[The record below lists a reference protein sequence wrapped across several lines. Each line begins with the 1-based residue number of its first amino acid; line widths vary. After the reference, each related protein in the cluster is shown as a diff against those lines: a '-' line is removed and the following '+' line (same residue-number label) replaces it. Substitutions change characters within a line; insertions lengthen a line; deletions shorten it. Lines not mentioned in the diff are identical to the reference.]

1 MAKTTA
7 KTTSKSTSKV
17 AASKTANPTRSL
29 YDAPAQSEKKINL
42 SSAIIIAAVTMAIG
56 VIVGINFDA
65 IGQGVNTALGQKTIE
80 PLDLSSL
87 NDLYKELAVS
97 FDGKIDKTKILEEAK
112 RGLVNGA
119 GDKYTYYMTRAEADE
134 FDKELEGDVGAGI
147 GVEIGERDGL
157 IKVLRTTPDNPA
169 RKAGVLAG
177 DIIYKADDED
187 ISMLDVEDV
196 AKKLRGAAGTKV
208 KLTIMRD
215 NKEMSFELTRETINN
230 VSVYSDYRDDTA
242 IITITR
248 FDSDTGKLAREKAQE
263 ALNKNVKKVI
273 IDLRG
278 NGGGY
283 VSAAQDVASLWV
295 DAGKLVVEQKS
306 QNSIYNEKVYAKSGN
321 QLLKGVK
328 TIVLTNGSTA
338 SASEIVAGA
347 LKDYGL
353 AKLIGEKTYGKGSVQ
368 ALENISGGE
377 KLRVTIA
384 KWYTPNGDN
393 IDGEGIT
400 PDKEVE
406 RTFDQINKEEDP
418 QLDAALKE

>member
-7 KTTSKSTSKV
+7 KESN
-17 AASKTANPTRSL
+17 NPTRSI
-29 YDAPAQSEKKINL
+29 YDAPSKPEKKVNL
-42 SSAIIIAAVTMAIG
+42 TTTVIVAAVTMAIG
-56 VIVGINFDA
+56 VIIGINFDK
-65 IGQGVNTALGQKTIE
+65 ISNNINTALGNRAATSISFDE
-80 PLDLSSL
+80 LNDVYGELSS
-87 NDLYKELAVS
+87 S
-97 FDGKIDKTKILEEAK
+97 FDGSLDREKVIEEAK
-112 RGLVNGA
+112 RGLVNAA
-119 GDKYTYYMTRAEADE
+119 GDKYTYYMNAKEAEE

-157 IKVLRTTPDNPA
+157 VKVLRTTPDNPA

-187 ISMLDVEDV
+187 ISGLGIEDI
-196 AKKLRGAAGTKV
+196 AKKLRGEAGTKV
-208 KLTIMRD
+208 KLTVMRD
-215 NKEMSFELTRETINN
+215 NKEVSFDLVREIINN
-230 VSVYSDYRDDTA
+230 VSVYSDYKGDAA

-263 ALNKNVKKVI
+263 AIDKKVKKVI

-283 VSAAQDVASLWV
+283 VTAAQEVASLWV
-295 DAGKLVVEQKS
+295 ESGKLIVEQKS
-306 QNSIYNEKVYAKSGN
+306 QSGLYNEKVYAKGGSAI
-321 QLLKGVK
+321 LKNTK
-328 TIVLTNGSTA
+328 TIVLVNGSTA

-347 LKDYGL
+347 LQDYDL

-368 ALENISGGE
+368 ALQKLTGGE
-377 KLRVTIA
+377 LLRVTVA
-384 KWYTPNGDN
+384 KWYTPKGKN
-393 IDGEGIT
+393 INGEGIV

>member
-7 KTTSKSTSKV
+7 KESN
-17 AASKTANPTRSL
+17 NPTRSI
-29 YDAPAQSEKKINL
+29 YNAPSKPEKKVNL
-42 SSAIIIAAVTMAIG
+42 TTTVIVAAVTMAIG
-56 VIVGINFDA
+56 VIVGINFDK
-65 IGQGVNTALGQKTIE
+65 ISNNINTALGNRAATSISFDE
-80 PLDLSSL
+80 LNDVYGELSS
-87 NDLYKELAVS
+87 S
-97 FDGKIDKTKILEEAK
+97 FDGSLDRKKVIEEAK
-112 RGLVNGA
+112 RGLVNAA
-119 GDKYTYYMTRAEADE
+119 GDKYTYYMNAKEAEE

-157 IKVLRTTPDNPA
+157 VKVLRTTPDNPA

-187 ISMLDVEDV
+187 ISGLGVEDV
-196 AKKLRGAAGTKV
+196 AKKLRGEAGTKV
-208 KLTIMRD
+208 KLTVMRD
-215 NKEMSFELTRETINN
+215 NKEVSFDLVREIINN
-230 VSVYSDYRDDTA
+230 VSVYSDYKGDAA

-263 ALNKNVKKVI
+263 AIDKKVKKVI

-283 VSAAQDVASLWV
+283 VTAAQEVASLWV
-295 DAGKLVVEQKS
+295 ESGKLIVEQKS
-306 QNSIYNEKVYAKSGN
+306 QSGLYNEKVYAKGGSAI
-321 QLLKGVK
+321 LKNTK
-328 TIVLTNGSTA
+328 TIVLVNGSTA

-347 LKDYGL
+347 LQDYDL

-368 ALENISGGE
+368 ALQKLSGGE
-377 KLRVTIA
+377 LLRVTVA
-384 KWYTPNGDN
+384 KWYTPKGKN
-393 IDGEGIT
+393 INGEGIV

>member
-7 KTTSKSTSKV
+7 KESN
-17 AASKTANPTRSL
+17 NPTRSI
-29 YDAPAQSEKKINL
+29 YDAPSKPEKKVNL
-42 SSAIIIAAVTMAIG
+42 TTTVIVAAVTMAIG
-56 VIVGINFDA
+56 VIIGINFDK
-65 IGQGVNTALGQKTIE
+65 ISNNINTALGNRAATSISFDE
-80 PLDLSSL
+80 LNDVYGELSS
-87 NDLYKELAVS
+87 S
-97 FDGKIDKTKILEEAK
+97 FDGSLDREKVIEEAK
-112 RGLVNGA
+112 RGLVNAA
-119 GDKYTYYMTRAEADE
+119 GDKYTYYMNAKEAEE

-157 IKVLRTTPDNPA
+157 VKVLRTTPDNPA

-187 ISMLDVEDV
+187 ISGLGVEDI
-196 AKKLRGAAGTKV
+196 AKKLRGEAGTKV
-208 KLTIMRD
+208 KLTVMRD
-215 NKEMSFELTRETINN
+215 NKEVSFDLVREIINN
-230 VSVYSDYRDDTA
+230 VSVYSDYKGDAA

-263 ALNKNVKKVI
+263 AIDKKVKKVI
-273 IDLRG
+273 IDIRG

-283 VSAAQDVASLWV
+283 VTAAQEVASLWV
-295 DAGKLVVEQKS
+295 ESGKLIVEQKS
-306 QNSIYNEKVYAKSGN
+306 QSGLYNEKVYAKGGSAI
-321 QLLKGVK
+321 LKNTK
-328 TIVLTNGSTA
+328 TIVLVNGSTA

-347 LKDYGL
+347 LQDYDL

-368 ALENISGGE
+368 ALQKLTGGE
-377 KLRVTIA
+377 LLRVTVA
-384 KWYTPNGDN
+384 KWYTPKGKN
-393 IDGEGIT
+393 INGEGIV

>member
-7 KTTSKSTSKV
+7 KESN
-17 AASKTANPTRSL
+17 NPTRSI
-29 YDAPAQSEKKINL
+29 YNAPSKPEKKVNL
-42 SSAIIIAAVTMAIG
+42 TTTVIVAAVTMAIG
-56 VIVGINFDA
+56 VIVGINFDK
-65 IGQGVNTALGQKTIE
+65 ISNNINTALGNRAATSISFDE
-80 PLDLSSL
+80 LNDVYGELSS
-87 NDLYKELAVS
+87 S
-97 FDGKIDKTKILEEAK
+97 FDGSLDRKKVIEEAK
-112 RGLVNGA
+112 RGLVNAA
-119 GDKYTYYMTRAEADE
+119 GDKYTYYMNAKEAEE

-157 IKVLRTTPDNPA
+157 VKVLRTTPDNPA

-187 ISMLDVEDV
+187 ISGLGVEDV
-196 AKKLRGAAGTKV
+196 AKKLRGEAGTKV
-208 KLTIMRD
+208 KLTVMRD
-215 NKEMSFELTRETINN
+215 NKEVSFDLVREIINN
-230 VSVYSDYRDDTA
+230 VSVYSDYKGDAA

-263 ALNKNVKKVI
+263 AIDKKVKKVI

-283 VSAAQDVASLWV
+283 VTAAQEVASLWV
-295 DAGKLVVEQKS
+295 ESGKLIVEQKS
-306 QNSIYNEKVYAKSGN
+306 QSGLYNEKVYAKGGSAI
-321 QLLKGVK
+321 LKNTK
-328 TIVLTNGSTA
+328 TIVLVNGSTA

-347 LKDYGL
+347 LQDYDL

-368 ALENISGGE
+368 ALQKLTGGE
-377 KLRVTIA
+377 LLRVTVA
-384 KWYTPNGDN
+384 KWYTPKGKN
-393 IDGEGIT
+393 IDGEGIA

>member
-7 KTTSKSTSKV
+7 KESN
-17 AASKTANPTRSL
+17 NPTRSI
-29 YDAPAQSEKKINL
+29 YDAPSKPEKKVNL
-42 SSAIIIAAVTMAIG
+42 TTTVIVAAVTMAIG
-56 VIVGINFDA
+56 VIVGINFDK
-65 IGQGVNTALGQKTIE
+65 ISNNINTALGNRAATSISFDE
-80 PLDLSSL
+80 LNDVYGELSS
-87 NDLYKELAVS
+87 S
-97 FDGKIDKTKILEEAK
+97 FDGSLDRKKVIEEAK
-112 RGLVNGA
+112 RGLVNAA
-119 GDKYTYYMTRAEADE
+119 GDKYTYYMNAKEAEE

-157 IKVLRTTPDNPA
+157 VKVLRTTPDNPA

-187 ISMLDVEDV
+187 ISGLGVEDV
-196 AKKLRGAAGTKV
+196 AKKLRGEAGTKV
-208 KLTIMRD
+208 KLTVMRD
-215 NKEMSFELTRETINN
+215 NKEVSFDLVREIINN
-230 VSVYSDYRDDTA
+230 VSVYSDYKGDAA

-263 ALNKNVKKVI
+263 AIEKKIKKVI

-283 VSAAQDVASLWV
+283 VTAAQEVASLWV
-295 DAGKLVVEQKS
+295 ESGKLIVEQKS
-306 QNSIYNEKVYAKSGN
+306 QSGLYNEKVYAKGGSAI
-321 QLLKGVK
+321 LKNTK
-328 TIVLTNGSTA
+328 TIVLVNGSTA

-347 LKDYGL
+347 LQDYDL

-368 ALENISGGE
+368 ALQKLTGGE
-377 KLRVTIA
+377 LLRVTVA
-384 KWYTPNGDN
+384 KWYTPKGKN
-393 IDGEGIT
+393 INGEGIV

>member
-1 MAKTTA
+1 MAKITA
-7 KTTSKSTSKV
+7 KESN
-17 AASKTANPTRSL
+17 NPTRSI
-29 YDAPAQSEKKINL
+29 YNAPSKPEKKVNL
-42 SSAIIIAAVTMAIG
+42 TTTVIVAAVTMAIG
-56 VIVGINFDA
+56 VIVGINFDK
-65 IGQGVNTALGQKTIE
+65 ISNNINTALGNRAATSISFDE
-80 PLDLSSL
+80 LNDVYGELSS
-87 NDLYKELAVS
+87 S
-97 FDGKIDKTKILEEAK
+97 FDGSLDRRKVIEEAK
-112 RGLVNGA
+112 RGLVNAA
-119 GDKYTYYMTRAEADE
+119 GDKYTYYMNAKEADE

-157 IKVLRTTPDNPA
+157 VKVLRTTPDNPA

-187 ISMLDVEDV
+187 ISGLGVEDV
-196 AKKLRGAAGTKV
+196 AKKLRGEAGTKV
-208 KLTIMRD
+208 KLTVMRD
-215 NKEMSFELTRETINN
+215 NKEVSFDLVREIINN
-230 VSVYSDYRDDTA
+230 VSVYSDYKGDAA

-263 ALNKNVKKVI
+263 AIDKKVKKVI

-283 VSAAQDVASLWV
+283 VTAAQEVASLWV
-295 DAGKLVVEQKS
+295 ESGKLIVEQKS
-306 QNSIYNEKVYAKSGN
+306 QSGLYNEKVYAKGGSAI
-321 QLLKGVK
+321 LKNTK
-328 TIVLTNGSTA
+328 TIVLVNGSTA

-347 LKDYGL
+347 LQDYGL

-368 ALENISGGE
+368 ALQKLTGGE
-377 KLRVTIA
+377 LLRVTVA
-384 KWYTPNGDN
+384 KWYTPKGKN
-393 IDGEGIT
+393 INGEGIV